1 MRRVLA
7 VGLLSAASV
16 LFLFRFDHLET
27 GRVHAADLDV
37 VVVTTTTSTTLPPTT
52 TTSIPHG
59 ATVAAVDVTT
69 LWGRYRIEVT
79 TVENRVV
86 DVEAKRYLSG
96 QRLVSGPAVQTGWGK
111 VRVEIAVV
119 DDRVDWITMMQI
131 PADTQRSRVVSREV
145 EPVLREEALVTQS
158 ADLHVVAGATMFCTG
173 YMRSLRG
180 ALEAAGL

>member
-1 MRRVLA
+1 MRRALA

-16 LFLFRFDHLET
+16 VFLFRFDHLET
-27 GRVHAADLDV
+27 GRVHVDDPAVAAP
-37 VVVTTTTSTTLPPTT
+37 TTTSTTVPPTT

-59 ATVAAVDVTT
+59 ASVAAADVATF
-69 LWGRYRIEVT
+69 WGRYRVEVT

-86 DVEAKRYLSG
+86 DVEAKRFVTG
-96 QRLVSGPAVQTGWGK
+96 ERLVSGPAVQTGWGK

-119 DDRVDWITMMQI
+119 DGRVDWITMMQI

-145 EPVLREEALVTQS
+145 EPVLREEALATQS